1 MPEHVIHATSS
12 AAGQVPV
19 APKLPANFTAL
30 PVFQHLIGAGPAWNL
45 SDIPVFGSRT
55 TCLQRKLSLG
65 TVDDPLER
73 EADRVAD
80 TVMRMPVSPAVS
92 LGALGE
98 INRSNSKPAKPRTRA
113 VPVATTSLADRCP
126 TQAARTRG
134 GTFELA
140 ADRMASTIRCS
151 GSVEPLWPLPNAPN
165 ILTLRRCACGPS
177 GNPGGECDD
186 CKKRKE
192 LRRDPAG
199 PAESAYAPPI
209 VHQVLN
215 TSGEALGGSTRTF
228 FEQRFGVEFSGVRV
242 HSDARAAE
250 SARAVNAN
258 AYAVGNR
265 IVFAKDRYQ
274 PHGSEGRRLLAH
286 ELAHTVQQGLTS
298 STGAL
303 RIGGSDDAF
312 EHQAETV
319 AERVAVGPLPAAS
332 PINRVTPPIQPGQLR
347 TSILQRDPTNYAKL
361 AIEELR
367 KLVNRGDRDALDALY
382 KRYEAMSNVEL
393 ERYVRAG
400 KDAAAQDVYSR
411 RIVPHSAA
419 EGQGRYSKSGVQE
432 ALQKDL
438 QGERE
443 ASGITRRAPSAVNPN
458 VETQG
463 GTAGAARTDI
473 PGLEDRVFIGR
484 SPQAGGQVNPKSN
497 FPPAT
502 DPEVLPHTH
511 GHAEQNIADQLEEAL
526 LKIPKEQLKGR
537 RVWMLI
543 EQEPCSTC
551 AQGTVNADTAAGV
564 LKKLSLKYPEVI
576 FEIKSLDSSALIVLK
591 GSTTTAPGGA
601 PAAGAAEGEA
611 ATFVKVGTKIEVSN
625 SVRKPDGTTVS
636 EVEYNFTENLD
647 QVNGAAPAGTK
658 MPSRI
663 LVRVTQNAD
672 GTLAS
677 VESISGQSQG
687 LVEALAQKTIA
698 GAGGEAAGAAVGG
711 GRGVALLFRGLK
723 IGGIAAF
730 TVITG
735 YQLFTATPKQR
746 PRVLAGAAGGLAAG
760 AGTAYV
766 VCNVIFGL
774 ETAGWSL
781 LFCGLVAGGA
791 GGYAGSKAAENVYD
805 EATATD
811 LDKALHRLEGT
822 SKNEIGIFN
831 FLVGKM
837 GSDGC
842 IDAAFVQN
850 FMSTFPSGTTDAE
863 TILLAAQL
871 TDAHIAPAPRLQAA
885 AGPSQKS
892 FPAFSGAGGT
902 VCPACHGRSTKELL
916 PPSNMTSE
924 QLEALKNIPTCDA
937 VLASALNALRGAIKN
952 LPPRPQLGTL
962 LKPNPGSV
970 TPKSGAN
977 EHATPAGVVLP
988 PPTPKTFPT
997 EAEQLGTKCPSC
1009 HAETGGKPLF
1019 KQFGGWLGSG
1029 PNGELTDADRR
1040 QLVDLINGQP
1050 K

>member
-1 MPEHVIHATSS
+1 MNYATPQPKYGNPQ
-12 AAGQVPV
+12 AAGKF
-19 APKLPANFTAL
+19 APNRAN
-30 PVFQHLIGAGPAWNL
+30 
-45 SDIPVFGSRT
+45 
-55 TCLQRKLSLG
+55 
-65 TVDDPLER
+65 
-73 EADRVAD
+73 
-80 TVMRMPVSPAVS
+80 
-92 LGALGE
+92 LGA
-98 INRSNSKPAKPRTRA
+98 
-113 VPVATTSLADRCP
+113 TT
-126 TQAARTRG
+126 

-140 ADRMASTIRCS
+140 ADRMAGTVMGSANIRPTWS
-151 GSVEPLWPLPNAPN
+151 LLDGRTP
-165 ILTLRRCACGPS
+165 TLRRCACGAS
-177 GNPGGECDD
+177 GKAGGECDD
-186 CKKRKE
+186 CKKKKKEKE
-192 LRRDPAG
+192 LQRDPAG

-215 TSGEALGGSTRTF
+215 TPGEALGGSTRTF
-228 FEQRFGVEFSGVRV
+228 FQQRFGFDFSGVRV

-258 AYAVGNR
+258 AYAVGNHL
-265 IVFAKDRYQ
+265 VFAKDRYQ
-274 PHGSEGRRLLAH
+274 PYGSAGRRLLAH
-286 ELAHTVQQGLTS
+286 ELAHTVQQGATS
-298 STGAL
+298 PSGAL
-303 RIGGSDDAF
+303 RIGAPDDAF

-319 AERVAVGPLPAAS
+319 ADRVAAGPLPAAS
-332 PINRVTPPIQPGQLR
+332 PANGLARPVQPDQLR
-347 TSILQRDPTNYAKL
+347 RSALQRDAGKYAKL
-361 AIEELR
+361 SIKELR
-367 KLVNRGDRDALDALY
+367 KLISKGDQDALDALY

-393 ERYVRAG
+393 ERYARG
-400 KDAAAQDVYSR
+400 KDAIAQDVYSR
-411 RIVPHSAA
+411 RIVTPAAA
-419 EGQGRYSKSGVQE
+419 EAQGRFSKSGVQE

-438 QGERE
+438 QAERA

-484 SPQAGGQVNPKSN
+484 SPQAGGKVNPKSN

-526 LKIPKEQLKGR
+526 SKIPKEQLKGR

-551 AQGTVNADTAAGV
+551 AQGTVNAETASGV
-564 LKKLSLKYPEVI
+564 LKKLSLKYPDVI
-576 FEIKSLDSSALIVLK
+576 FEIKSLDNSALIVLK
-591 GSTTTAPGGA
+591 GAGTAADTAAAGT

-611 ATFVKVGTKIEVSN
+611 ATSVKVGTKIEVTN

-647 QVNGAAPAGTK
+647 QVNSTAPAGTK

-677 VESISGQSQG
+677 VESLSGQSQG
-687 LVEALAQKTIA
+687 LVEALAQKTLG
-698 GAGGEAAGAAVGG
+698 GAGGEAAGAAGAAAGG

-730 TVITG
+730 TVITA

-766 VCNVIFGL
+766 VCNVIFGI

-791 GGYAGSKAAENVYD
+791 GGYAGSKAAEKIYD

-850 FMSTFPSGTTDAE
+850 FMSIFPSGTTDAE

-871 TDAHIAPAPRLQAA
+871 KDAPIAPAPRPQKP

-892 FPAFSGAGGT
+892 FPDFSGAGGA
-902 VCPACHGRSTKELL
+902 VCPACHGRSTKDLL
-916 PPSNMTSE
+916 PPSNMTPE
-924 QLEALKNIPTCDA
+924 QLEALKNMPTCDA

-952 LPPRPQLGTL
+952 LPPRLQLDTL
-962 LKPNPGSV
+962 AKPNQGSAA
-970 TPKSGAN
+970 PKPGAN
-977 EHATPAGVVLP
+977 EHATPAGVLP
-988 PPTPKTFPT
+988 PPTSRTFPT
-997 EAEQLGTKCPSC
+997 EAEQLGTKCPNC
-1009 HAETGGKPLF
+1009 HAETGGKQLF
-1019 KQFGGWLGSG
+1019 KQFGEFGSG
-1029 PNGELTDADRR
+1029 PNGELTDVDRKK
-1040 QLVDLINGQP
+1040 LLDFINAQP